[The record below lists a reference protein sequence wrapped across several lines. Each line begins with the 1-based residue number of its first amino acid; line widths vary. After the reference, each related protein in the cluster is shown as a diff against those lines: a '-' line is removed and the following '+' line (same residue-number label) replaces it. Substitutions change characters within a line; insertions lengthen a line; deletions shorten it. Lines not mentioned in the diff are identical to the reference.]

1 MARLF
6 PDDIP
11 YLEETDKRKEKI
23 ILYWKPSWIIADL
36 LKIFEKYLDSIQIYN
51 KVVQGTPIPHHR
63 VLFFIE
69 RISKG
74 LYAKW
79 HMFFKHLLKYYS
91 LNEVGDLLYQG
102 FSYAGLKK
110 EYLRCYFT
118 RWTLLPLASRQNSCK
133 PLPPTTCHLSPW
145 MKTGGLGQLKKKKT
159 TTHSTTENIGSLH
172 HMNHWPLVI
181 FSLFNNI

>member
-11 YLEETDKRKEKI
+11 YLEETDKRKKKLFDTENP
-23 ILYWKPSWIIADL
+23 LELIADL

-110 EYLRCYFT
+110 EYLDVILQGGHYFLWPQGKT
-118 RWTLLPLASRQNSCK
+118 VVSPYH
-133 PLPPTTCHLSPW
+133 PLPAICPH
-145 MKTGGLGQLKKKKT
+145 
-159 TTHSTTENIGSLH
+159 E
-172 HMNHWPLVI
+172 
-181 FSLFNNI
+181 

>member
-11 YLEETDKRKEKI
+11 YLEETDKRMKKLFYTENP
-23 ILYWKPSWIIADL
+23 LELIADL

-91 LNEVGDLLYQG
+91 RNEVGDLLYQG

-110 EYLRCYFT
+110 EYLDDILQGGHYFLWPQGKT
-118 RWTLLPLASRQNSCK
+118 VVSPYH
-133 PLPPTTCHLSPW
+133 PLPAICPH
-145 MKTGGLGQLKKKKT
+145 
-159 TTHSTTENIGSLH
+159 E
-172 HMNHWPLVI
+172 
-181 FSLFNNI
+181 

>member
-1 MARLF
+1 MARPF

-11 YLEETDKRKEKI
+11 YLEETNKRKNTLFYSENP
-23 ILYWKPSWIIADL
+23 LELIADL

-102 FSYAGLKK
+102 FSYAGVAVGKTLPSKK
-110 EYLRCYFT
+110 
-118 RWTLLPLASRQNSCK
+118 P
-133 PLPPTTCHLSPW
+133 SP
-145 MKTGGLGQLKKKKT
+145 GL
-159 TTHSTTENIGSLH
+159 
-172 HMNHWPLVI
+172 
-181 FSLFNNI
+181 FF